1 MFFNAQNSI
10 YNFQEAYSLV
20 NARIGVQSNNG
31 KWDASVYGTNLTD
44 KGYFQWMEDLLL
56 FTMAT
61 GVVAPPREVGVEFTY
76 NF

>member
-1 MFFNAQNSI
+1 MQ
-10 YNFQEAYSLV
+10 
-20 NARIGVQSNNG
+20 GNNG
-31 KWDASVYGTNLTD
+31 KWDASLYGTNLTD